1 MLASLLRGT
10 VELGLIYA
18 LMALGVYL
26 SFRVLDFADLTVDGS
41 LPLGAALAASLIIAG
56 HDPWLATAV
65 AFLGGAIAG
74 CATGLLHTHL
84 RITPLLSGILVMTA
98 LYSVNLRVMGRS
110 NIPLL
115 RERVI
120 FDSLPAFKGLGTYLP
135 LLFLVAF
142 LGLVVFLLY
151 LFLTTDL
158 GLALRATGDNEQMAK
173 SVGININNMKILGLA
188 LSNALVALAGA
199 FVAQYQGFADVGMGI
214 GTIIAGLASVI
225 IGEMLFARQSLF
237 SILLAVVFGSLL
249 YRFVI
254 AVVLR
259 LGLPPTDLKLMTAV
273 LVILALA
280 YPGIRVRMRA
290 GGS

>member
-1 MLASLLRGT
+1 MEPLIIGT
-10 VELGLIYA
+10 LELGFIYA

-41 LPLGAALAASLIIAG
+41 LPLGAALAASLIVAG
-56 HDPWLATAV
+56 YNPWLATGA
-65 AFLGGAIAG
+65 AILGGVLAG
-74 CATGLLHTHL
+74 SVTGVLHTHL
-84 RITPLLSGILVMTA
+84 KITPLLSGILVMTA

-115 RERVI
+115 REIVI
-120 FDSLPAFKGLGTYLP
+120 FDYLEMLKIPAKYSSLVFIALAVV
-135 LLFLVAF
+135 LVI
-142 LGLVVFLLY
+142 FLLY
-151 LFLTTDL
+151 LFLVTDL

-173 SVGININNMKILGLA
+173 SLGININSMKILGLA

-225 IGEMLFARQSLF
+225 IGEMLIRSDSLF
-237 SILLAVVFGSLL
+237 KILLAVVLGSLL

-259 LGLPPTDLKLMTAV
+259 LGLPPTDLKLMTAA

-280 YPGIRVRMRA
+280 YPGIRIRMHA
-290 GGS
+290 GI

>member
-1 MLASLLRGT
+1 MEPLIIGT
-10 VELGLIYA
+10 LELGFIYA

-56 HDPWLATAV
+56 YNPWLATGA
-65 AFLGGAIAG
+65 AILGGVLAG
-74 CATGLLHTHL
+74 SVTGVLHTHL
-84 RITPLLSGILVMTA
+84 KITPLLSGILVMTA

-115 RERVI
+115 REIVI
-120 FDSLPAFKGLGTYLP
+120 FDYLEMLKIPAKYSSLVFIALAVV
-135 LLFLVAF
+135 LVI
-142 LGLVVFLLY
+142 FLLY
-151 LFLTTDL
+151 LFLVTDL

-173 SVGININNMKILGLA
+173 SLGININSMKILGLA

-225 IGEMLFARQSLF
+225 IGEMLIRSDSLF
-237 SILLAVVFGSLL
+237 KILLAVVLGSLL

-259 LGLPPTDLKLMTAV
+259 LGLPPTDLKLMTAA

-280 YPGIRVRMRA
+280 YPGIRIRMHA
-290 GGS
+290 GI